1 MTRNEM
7 KQLLM
12 MMQAMF
18 PSWTPKFGLS
28 ETIDTWMFAV
38 GEQDYAKM
46 VQALKVYSNTNNS
59 GFAPAPGQLVNLI
72 RDVEKPYI
80 STAGEAWGIVVRAAR
95 DGIYHAKERFEA
107 FPDIVKAC
115 VGSPENL
122 VLMSQLEESQL
133 ETVIQSHFLKEYRK
147 MEETYRQEELY
158 PEKVKAMIRE
168 KRSRE
173 LTSVLR
179 SAERPAL
186 EMYDE

>member
-1 MTRNEM
+1 MTREET
-7 KQLLM
+7 KKLLM
-12 MMQAMF
+12 LMQAMF
-18 PSWTPKFGLS
+18 PSWTPKLGIS

-38 GEQDYAKM
+38 GEQDYNKM
-46 VQALKVYSNTNNS
+46 VQALKIYANTNDS

-80 STAGEAWGIVVRAAR
+80 STAGEAWGIVIRAAR
-95 DGIYHAKERFEA
+95 DGIYHAQERFNE

-122 VLMSQLEESQL
+122 AMMSQLEESQL
-133 ETVIQSHFLKEYRK
+133 ETVVQSHFLKEYRK
-147 MEETYRQEELY
+147 MEENYRQEELY
-158 PEKVKAMIRE
+158 PEKVRQLVQE

-186 EMYDE
+186 IAVEE